1 VAQSL
6 ISSGCGSLN
15 KEKKIEEI
23 RNHSVYA
30 REIYEMHSESID
42 EVLENYEG
50 LKEDYLN
57 DHSRAR
63 IVRIVFNDDNGLPLA
78 IEFNRKDDS
87 FKGFT
92 IAIGKPHIR
101 SENNGKED
109 SENAPQEESH
119 G

>member
-1 VAQSL
+1 MDR
-6 ISSGCGSLN
+6 N
-15 KEKKIEEI
+15 KKVEEI

-30 REIYEMHSESID
+30 NEIYEMHSESIN
-42 EVLENYEG
+42 EVLDNYEG

-63 IVRIVFNDDNGLPLA
+63 IVRIVFNEDNNLPLA

-92 IAIGKPHIR
+92 IAIGKPHIK
-101 SENNGKED
+101 SNNGNGKEG
-109 SENAPQEESH
+109 EQEENSPH
-119 G
+119 GETEG

>member
-1 VAQSL
+1 MDR
-6 ISSGCGSLN
+6 
-15 KEKKIEEI
+15 EKKVEEI
-23 RNHSVYA
+23 KNHSVYA
-30 REIYEMHSESID
+30 REIYDMHSESID
-42 EVLENYEG
+42 NVIDNYES

-63 IVRIVFNDDNGLPLA
+63 IVRIVFNEDNGLPLA

-92 IAIGKPHIR
+92 IAIGKPHIK
-101 SENNGKED
+101 SENGKEG
-109 SENAPQEESH
+109 QEES

>member
-1 VAQSL
+1 L
-6 ISSGCGSLN
+6 DR
-15 KEKKIEEI
+15 EKKVEEI

-30 REIYEMHSESID
+30 REIYDMHSESID
-42 EVLENYEG
+42 SVIENYES

-63 IVRIVFNDDNGLPLA
+63 IVRIVFNEDNGLPLA

-92 IAIGKPHIR
+92 IAIGKPHIKSGGDEKEKEEKR
-101 SENNGKED
+101 S
-109 SENAPQEESH
+109 PTQEETS

>member
-1 VAQSL
+1 L
-6 ISSGCGSLN
+6 DR
-15 KEKKIEEI
+15 EKKVEEI
-23 RNHSVYA
+23 KNHSVYA
-30 REIYEMHSESID
+30 REIYDMHSESID
-42 EVLENYEG
+42 NVIDNYES

-63 IVRIVFNDDNGLPLA
+63 IVRIVFNEDNGLPLA

-92 IAIGKPHIR
+92 IAIGKPHIK
-101 SENNGKED
+101 SENGKEG
-109 SENAPQEESH
+109 QEES

>member
-1 VAQSL
+1 M
-6 ISSGCGSLN
+6 N
-15 KEKKIEEI
+15 KKKKVEEI
-23 RNHSVYA
+23 RSHSVYA
-30 REIYEMHSESID
+30 KEIYDMHSESID
-42 EVLENYEG
+42 EVLENYDD

-63 IVRIVFNDDNGLPLA
+63 IVRIVFNEDNGLPLA

-92 IAIGKPHIR
+92 IAIGKPHIK
-101 SENNGKED
+101 SENGKEG
-109 SENAPQEESH
+109 QEES

>member
-1 VAQSL
+1 MDR
-6 ISSGCGSLN
+6 
-15 KEKKIEEI
+15 EKKVQEI

-42 EVLENYEG
+42 EVLENYDG

-63 IVRIVFNDDNGLPLA
+63 IVRIVFNEDNGLPLA

-101 SENNGKED
+101 SNGNGKKG
-109 SENAPQEESH
+109 ENHEVPEAS

>member
-1 VAQSL
+1 MDR
-6 ISSGCGSLN
+6 
-15 KEKKIEEI
+15 KKKVQEI

-30 REIYEMHSESID
+30 REIYDMHSESID
-42 EVLENYEG
+42 NIINNYES

-63 IVRIVFNDDNGLPLA
+63 IVRIVFNEDNGLPLA

-92 IAIGKPHIR
+92 IAIGKPHIKSDNLGERKGR
-101 SENNGKED
+101 S
-109 SENAPQEESH
+109 QEET

>member
-1 VAQSL
+1 MDR
-6 ISSGCGSLN
+6 
-15 KEKKIEEI
+15 EKKIEEI

-30 REIYEMHSESID
+30 REIYDMHSESID
-42 EVLENYEG
+42 RVIDEYES

-63 IVRIVFNDDNGLPLA
+63 IVRIVFNEDNGLPLA

-92 IAIGKPHIR
+92 IAIGKPHIK
-101 SENNGKED
+101 SNENGKEKGEEVD
-109 SENAPQEESH
+109 SAQEEKS

>member
-1 VAQSL
+1 MDR
-6 ISSGCGSLN
+6 
-15 KEKKIEEI
+15 EKKVEEI

-42 EVLENYEG
+42 SVIENYES
-50 LKEDYLN
+50 LKEDYLS

-63 IVRIVFNDDNGLPLA
+63 IVRIVFNEDNGLPLA

-92 IAIGKPHIR
+92 IAIGKPHIK
-101 SENNGKED
+101 SNGNGKENGEEAD
-109 SENAPQEESH
+109 SAQEETS

>member
-1 VAQSL
+1 L
-6 ISSGCGSLN
+6 DR
-15 KEKKIEEI
+15 EKKVQEI

-42 EVLENYEG
+42 RVLENYDG

-63 IVRIVFNDDNGLPLA
+63 IVRIVFNEDNGLPLA

-101 SENNGKED
+101 SNGNGKGGDEPPHED
-109 SENAPQEESH
+109 SS

>member
-1 VAQSL
+1 
-6 ISSGCGSLN
+6 LN
-15 KEKKIEEI
+15 KKKKVEEI
-23 RNHSVYA
+23 RSHSVYA
-30 REIYEMHSESID
+30 KEIYDMHSESID
-42 EVLENYEG
+42 EVLENYDD

-63 IVRIVFNDDNGLPLA
+63 IVRIVFNEDNGLPLA

-92 IAIGKPHIR
+92 IAIGKPHIK
-101 SENNGKED
+101 SENGKE
-109 SENAPQEESH
+109 SQEES

>member
-1 VAQSL
+1 L
-6 ISSGCGSLN
+6 DR
-15 KEKKIEEI
+15 EKKVQEI

-30 REIYEMHSESID
+30 REIYDMHSESID
-42 EVLENYEG
+42 SVIDNYES

-63 IVRIVFNDDNGLPLA
+63 IVRIVFNEDNGLPLA

-92 IAIGKPHIR
+92 IAIGKPHIK
-101 SENNGKED
+101 SDNLDEKKGEG
-109 SENAPQEESH
+109 QEET